1 MSHVTGI
8 SELKSL
14 RVILKADEHT
24 ILSDEPVITG
34 GTNEGMDPFD
44 LIAASLASCTII
56 TIQMYLRRKEWE
68 VEELRIEVDLES
80 DLLKGGTTTVF
91 TRKLF
96 VRSNLPEAS
105 LQRLKTI
112 ADSCAISKMLKA
124 GNNSINTTLEKI

>member
-1 MSHVTGI
+1 MSHITGI

-14 RVILKADEHT
+14 RVILKSDDHT

-44 LIAASLASCTII
+44 LIASSLASCTII
-56 TIQMYLRRKEWE
+56 TIQLYLRRKEWDIEELKIE
-68 VEELRIEVDLES
+68 VELDS
-80 DLLKGGTTTVF
+80 DVLKGGNTTTF

-96 VRSNLPEAS
+96 IRSNLPEAS
-105 LQRLKTI
+105 LQRIKTI

-124 GNNSINTTLEKI
+124 GNNSVFTTLEKI